1 MCKVNLK
8 YRNHKVFSFF
18 CRFPPLPTSVPP
30 MALPALP
37 LLSRQVRFRFAAVA
51 LDPTAGLFP
60 SLANT
65 AASWG
70 FCASFRL
77 AWQRASAWR
86 RTYSS
91 QSVATVTDYR
101 ANCHGLSCQLTRF
114 IVSTVTDFMQTME
127 EGLAGGPRPAIG
139 QATTRVGGVGKNGH
153 PPPPMA
159 IFCHGLRYYL
169 V

>member
-18 CRFPPLPTSVPP
+18 CRFPPLPTSVPT

-65 AASWG
+65 AAGRG
-70 FCASFRL
+70 FCGSMDIFR
-77 AWQRASAWR
+77 
-86 RTYSS
+86 
-91 QSVATVTDYR
+91 
-101 ANCHGLSCQLTRF
+101 GLDMWF
-114 IVSTVTDFMQTME
+114 HFV
-127 EGLAGGPRPAIG
+127 
-139 QATTRVGGVGKNGH
+139 
-153 PPPPMA
+153 
-159 IFCHGLRYYL
+159 
-169 V
+169 